1 MTDIGDEVLIETE
14 VRVDDVLFDPSSVV
28 LTVTDP
34 AGTISNPSVNTTGT
48 GLYNSIITVNA
59 AGRWHWKWATNNPT
73 TVDHGYIDVSPDPPS
88 GLLPLA
94 TVLDCERRIGT
105 LSAAQAARAPALLED
120 ASALVR
126 AETRLKFARFTD
138 DVIEV
143 RSTGKVIRLPQRP
156 VIDVTQVAAIGVP
169 PSQDLIMPSGTW
181 SFDGIDAIELV
192 GNLGWVINLPEVWST
207 DDWAGVG
214 SYRVTYSHGHETV
227 PAEIRGLV
235 ASMVNRTLTAP
246 SVSDLVSESIG
257 SGDYAWQAQQGVGAM
272 GASVR
277 LTQGDRDKLVSWGYI
292 RGYGTTETVLR

>member
-14 VRVDDVLFDPSSVV
+14 VRVDDVLFDPSSVT

-34 AGTISNPSVNTTGT
+34 SGVITSPSVNNPSIGE
-48 GLYNSIITVNA
+48 YNSIITVGE
-59 AGRWHWKWATNNPT
+59 AGRWIWKWTTNNPT
-73 TVDHGYIDVSPDPPS
+73 SIDFGFIDVSQDPPS

-94 TVLDCERRIGT
+94 TPLDLERRIGT

-126 AETRLKFARFTD
+126 AETKLQFAKMVD
-138 DVIEV
+138 DVVEI
-143 RSTGKVIRLPQRP
+143 RSAGSVIRLPQRP
-156 VIDVTQVAAIGVP
+156 VIDVTQVAAIGIP
-169 PSQDLIMPSGTW
+169 PTQDLIMPSGTW
-181 SFDGIDAIELV
+181 SFDGIDAIEIQ

-207 DDWAGVG
+207 NDWAGVG

-227 PAEIRGLV
+227 PPEIRGLV

-257 SGDYAWQAQQGVGAM
+257 SGDYAWQAQQGTGAM

-277 LTQGDRDKLVSWGYI
+277 LTAGDRAKLVSWGYI
-292 RGYGTTETVLR
+292 REYGTTETVLR